1 MKQFDFK
8 IFLYTKEGETWM
20 TKSVFTDQYQ
30 TFLSMLVKERKKAN
44 LTQVQLA
51 STLKKPQSFISK
63 YEKGERRLDVIEFLD
78 IARAIGFDETLFI
91 SKLK

>member
-1 MKQFDFK
+1 
-8 IFLYTKEGETWM
+8 M

-51 STLKKPQSFISK
+51 TTLKKPQSFISK

-78 IARAIGFDETLFI
+78 IARAIGFDETHFI
-91 SKLK
+91 EKLK

>member
-1 MKQFDFK
+1 MILKY
-8 IFLYTKEGETWM
+8 FLYTKEGETLM

>member
-1 MKQFDFK
+1 
-8 IFLYTKEGETWM
+8 M

-78 IARAIGFDETLFI
+78 IARAIGCDETLFI

>member
-1 MKQFDFK
+1 
-8 IFLYTKEGETWM
+8 M